1 MREKNKKGRSMVI
14 GSCGGMNCRL
24 AVTFGAKLAYRSVC
38 NPNKHFKP
46 MLTTMGRAPYQNV
59 LFVEDCAGNFKGGVY
74 NRACEDLGY
83 GYTEA
88 ADPMGPHNPLFMNIG
103 RPRKIIDDKLI
114 EHVVTIAKRTTTDV
128 IVFPYFSVFS
138 HEWHRMQ
145 DRIDNTLCVVD
156 LLTDMG
162 FDVIYTTPWFADDDL
177 IKDGTWPRNSFFKAA
192 DFSLFIED
200 NEFDDK
206 KVLHRLVRDE
216 KKPYSITE
224 PVLDRLA
231 ILDKNDLAAIG
242 ETLA

>member
-14 GSCGGMNCRL
+14 GSCGGMNSRL
-24 AVTFGAKLAYRSVC
+24 AVTFGAKLAYRSAC

-46 MLTTMGRAPYQNV
+46 MLTTMGRAPYKNV
-59 LFVEDCAGNFKGGVY
+59 LFVEDCVGNFRGGVY
-74 NRACEDLGY
+74 SRVCEALGY
-83 GYTEA
+83 DPTES
-88 ADPMGPHNPLFMNIG
+88 ADLMGPHNPLFINIG
-103 RPRKIIDDKLI
+103 RPRKIIDDKLFAYI
-114 EHVVTIAKRTTTDV
+114 VTLAQRTATDV
-128 IVFPYFSVFS
+128 IVFPYFSTFS
-138 HEWHRMQ
+138 REHHRMQ
-145 DRIDNTLCVVD
+145 DRIDNTIGSVD
-156 LLTDMG
+156 FLTDMG
-162 FDVIYTTPWFADDDL
+162 FDVIYTTPDFEDDDL

-216 KKPYSITE
+216 EKPYSITE